1 MSISLPG
8 FASIVISGPEAVVA
22 FFRENKRLSAT
33 SRSLTVMTNAFGC
46 PAHLVDQFKSRTTAD
61 GRPDPVEELIHR
73 CFQSSLSGPGLDAL
87 TERFQTRLSTTLAE
101 NGPPAGRW
109 VAIPDLGEFV
119 HNQVFLAVT
128 HEFFGPYML
137 TLNPTIAEDFWEFN
151 ACVRSLFMGLP
162 SLLIPQAYQLRDK
175 MVMNILRWQR
185 HAMEHC
191 DVDAIPEV
199 DWEPYYGSKVVRE
212 RQILLNKRGIMD
224 ERARAAE
231 NFAFMWA

>member
-1 MSISLPG
+1 M
-8 FASIVISGPEAVVA
+8 VA
-22 FFRENKRLSAT
+22 FFRESKRLSAT

-46 PAHLVDQFKSRTTAD
+46 PEHVVHQFKSRTTAD

-73 CFQSSLSGPGLDAL
+73 CFQSGLSGPGLEAL
-87 TERFQTRLSTTLAE
+87 TERFQSRLSTTLAE
-101 NGPPAGRW
+101 NGPPAGKW
-109 VAIPDLGEFV
+109 VEIPDLGEFV

-128 HEFFGPYML
+128 HEFFGPHML
-137 TLNPTIAEDFWEFN
+137 SLNPTIAEDFWEFN

-162 SLLIPQAYQLRDK
+162 SLLIPQAYKLRDK

-191 DVDAIPEV
+191 EVETIPEV
-199 DWEPYYGSKVVRE
+199 DWEPYYGSRVVRE
-212 RQILLNKRGIMD
+212 RQILLNKRGIVD
-224 ERARAAE
+224 EKARAAE